1 MVEECSHRFF
11 KSNSLEKLILKLLI
25 LMKNHIH
32 MKGILL
38 HGGHGTRLRPLTHTG
53 PKQLLPIA
61 NKPMSEYC
69 IESMKSAGVTEIV
82 IIIGGIGSQKVKD
95 YYGNGEKLGVKISYI
110 PQDFPRGIAHA
121 ISLCEDFI
129 NNEKFLVFLGDNIIQ
144 KPINEIGIEFEKSNV
159 AATILL
165 CEVENPSRFGIA
177 DIKDGQIKK
186 IIEKPKNPP
195 TNLAVTGIYFLT
207 PIIFDVIK
215 RLKPSW
221 RNELEITDA
230 LDMLLNEKH
239 SITYK
244 MITDYWKDTGT
255 PEDIINANRVILEN
269 LIPEFKG
276 KKASTVSIEGNVSTG
291 DETLVEDQVKIIGPV
306 IIGNKCKIS
315 GDAIIGPNTSIGD
328 ECIISGGIIKDSIIM
343 NNCEIEKDVNIR
355 NSIISSNSSIKQN
368 KTKNEQVFL
377 LGEGTKVS
385 F

>member
-1 MVEECSHRFF
+1 
-11 KSNSLEKLILKLLI
+11 
-25 LMKNHIH
+25 

-38 HGGHGTRLRPLTHTG
+38 HAGHGTRLRPLTHTG

-69 IESMKSAGVTEIV
+69 IESMKNAGVEEIA
-82 IIIGGIGSQKVKD
+82 IIIGGIGSQKVKE
-95 YYGNGEKLGVKISYI
+95 YYGNGEKFGVKITYVL
-110 PQDFPRGIAHA
+110 QDFPRGIAHA

-129 NNEKFLVFLGDNIIQ
+129 SNEKFLVFLGDNIIQ
-144 KPINEIGIEFEKSNV
+144 KSINEFGIEFQKSNA

-165 CEVENPSRFGIA
+165 CEVDNPSRFGIA
-177 DIKDGQIKK
+177 DVIDGEIKK

-207 PIIFDVIK
+207 PIIFDIIK

-230 LDMLLNEKH
+230 LDMLLNEKYL
-239 SITYK
+239 ITYK

-255 PEDIINANRVILEN
+255 PEDIINANKAILEN
-269 LIPEFKG
+269 LIPHFKG
-276 KKASTVSIEGNVSTG
+276 KKDSTVLIEGNVSVG
-291 DETLVEDQVKIIGPV
+291 NETYIGNQVKIIGPV

-315 GDAIIGPNTSIGD
+315 GDAVIGPNTSIGN
-328 ECIISGGIIKDSIIM
+328 ECMISGGIIKDSIIM
-343 NNCEIEKDVNIR
+343 NNCEIEKNVNLK
-355 NSIISSNSSIKQN
+355 NSIISSNSTIIQN
-368 KTKNEQVFL
+368 NIQNEQIFL

>member
-1 MVEECSHRFF
+1 
-11 KSNSLEKLILKLLI
+11 
-25 LMKNHIH
+25 

-82 IIIGGIGSQKVKD
+82 IIIGGIGSEKVKE
-95 YYGNGEKLGVKISYI
+95 YYGNGDQFGIKINYI
-110 PQDFPRGIAHA
+110 LQDFPRGIAHA

-129 NNEKFLVFLGDNIIQ
+129 GNEKFLVFLGDNIIQ
-144 KPINEIGIEFEKSNV
+144 KSINEFSIEFEKSDN

-165 CEVENPSRFGIA
+165 CEVDNPSRFGIA
-177 DIKDGQIKK
+177 DIKNGQIKK

-207 PIIFDVIK
+207 PIIFDIIK

-239 SITYK
+239 SISYK

-255 PEDIINANRVILEN
+255 PEDIINANKAILEN

-276 KKASTVSIEGNVSTG
+276 KKESTVVINGNVSAG
-291 DETLVEDQVKIIGPV
+291 NETWIGDQVKIKGPV
-306 IIGNKCKIS
+306 IIGEKCKIS
-315 GDAIIGPNTSIGD
+315 GNTIIGPNTSIGN
-328 ECIISGGIIKDSIIM
+328 ECVISGGIIRDSIIM
-343 NNCEIEKDVNIR
+343 NNCEIDKNVNLR

-368 KTKNEQVFL
+368 KMKDEQILL
-377 LGEGTKVS
+377 LGEGTKI
-385 F
+385 FF

>member
-1 MVEECSHRFF
+1 
-11 KSNSLEKLILKLLI
+11 
-25 LMKNHIH
+25 

-69 IESMKSAGVTEIV
+69 IESMKSAGVTEIA
-82 IIIGGIGSQKVKD
+82 IIIGGIGSEKVKE
-95 YYGNGEKLGVKISYI
+95 YYGDGDQFGVKINYVL
-110 PQDFPRGIAHA
+110 QDFPRGISHA

-129 NNEKFLVFLGDNIIQ
+129 GKEKFLVFLGDNIIQ
-144 KPINEIGIEFEKSNV
+144 KSIKEFSIEFEKSDN

-165 CEVENPSRFGIA
+165 CEVDNPSRFGIA
-177 DIKDGQIKK
+177 DIKNGQIKK

-207 PIIFDVIK
+207 PIIFDIIK
-215 RLKPSW
+215 KLKPSW

-244 MITDYWKDTGT
+244 ISTHYWKDTGT
-255 PEDIINANRVILEN
+255 PEDIINANKAILEN

-276 KKASTVSIEGNVSTG
+276 KKESTVVINGNVSVG
-291 DETLVEDQVKIIGPV
+291 NETWIGDQVKIKGPV
-306 IIGNKCKIS
+306 IIGEKCKIS
-315 GDAIIGPNTSIGD
+315 GNTIIGPNTSIGN
-328 ECIISGGIIKDSIIM
+328 ECVISGGIIRDSIIM
-343 NNCEIEKDVNIR
+343 NNCEIDKNVNLR

-368 KTKNEQVFL
+368 KMKDEQILL
-377 LGEGTKVS
+377 LGEGTKI
-385 F
+385 FF

>member
-1 MVEECSHRFF
+1 
-11 KSNSLEKLILKLLI
+11 
-25 LMKNHIH
+25 

-69 IESMKSAGVTEIV
+69 IESMKSAGVTEIA
-82 IIIGGIGSQKVKD
+82 IIIGGIGSQKVKE
-95 YYGNGEKLGVKISYI
+95 YYGDGNQFGIKINYI
-110 PQDFPRGIAHA
+110 LQDFPRGIAHA

-129 NNEKFLVFLGDNIIQ
+129 GNEKFLVFLGDNIIQ
-144 KPINEIGIEFEKSNV
+144 KSINEFGSEFEKSND

-165 CEVENPSRFGIA
+165 CEVDNPSRFGIA
-177 DIKDGQIKK
+177 DIQNGQIKK

-195 TNLAVTGIYFLT
+195 SNLAVTGIYFLT
-207 PIIFDVIK
+207 PIIFDIIK

-239 SITYK
+239 CISYK

-255 PEDIINANRVILEN
+255 PEDIINANKTILEN
-269 LIPEFKG
+269 MVPEFKG
-276 KKASTVSIEGNVSTG
+276 KKDSTVLIQGNVSIGNNTRIS
-291 DETLVEDQVKIIGPV
+291 DQVKIIGPV
-306 IIGNKCKIS
+306 IIGNKCNIS
-315 GDAIIGPNTSIGD
+315 GDAIIGPNTSIGN
-328 ECIISGGIIKDSIIM
+328 ECNILGGTIQDSIIM
-343 NNCEIEKDVNIR
+343 NNCKIGKNVNLR
-355 NSIISSNSSIKQN
+355 NSIISSNSTIVQN
-368 KTKNEQVFL
+368 NIKNEQVFL
-377 LGEGTKVS
+377 VGEGTKVS

>member
-1 MVEECSHRFF
+1 
-11 KSNSLEKLILKLLI
+11 
-25 LMKNHIH
+25 

-69 IESMKSAGVTEIV
+69 IESMKNAGVKEIA
-82 IIIGGIGSQKVKD
+82 IIIGGIGSQKVKE
-95 YYGNGEKLGVKISYI
+95 YYGNGDKFGVKITYVL
-110 PQDFPRGIAHA
+110 QDFPRGIAHA

-129 NNEKFLVFLGDNIIQ
+129 SNEKFLVFLGDNIIQ
-144 KPINEIGIEFEKSNV
+144 KSINEFGIEFQKSNA

-165 CEVENPSRFGIA
+165 CEVDNPSRFGIA
-177 DIKDGQIKK
+177 DVIDGEIKK
-186 IIEKPKNPP
+186 IIEKPKKPP

-207 PIIFDVIK
+207 PIIFDIIK

-230 LDMLLNEKH
+230 LDMLLNEKFL
-239 SITYK
+239 ITYK

-255 PEDIINANRVILEN
+255 PEDIINANKSILEN
-269 LIPEFKG
+269 LTPYFKG
-276 KKASTVSIEGNVSTG
+276 KKDSTVLIEGNVSVG
-291 DETLVEDQVKIIGPV
+291 NETYIGNGVKIKGPV
-306 IIGNKCKIS
+306 IIGNNCKIS
-315 GDAIIGPNTSIGD
+315 GDTILGPNTSIGN

-343 NNCEIEKDVNIR
+343 NNCEIGKNVNLR
-355 NSIISSNSSIKQN
+355 NSIISSNSTIHQN
-368 KTKNEQVFL
+368 NIENEQIFL